1 MDEQPLE
8 ISCCDCDRQR
18 KQGEKI
24 LLLDCR
30 EQEEYDL
37 VAIEGATLLP
47 MSQLMGRA
55 GELAGK
61 EADEIYVYCHHG
73 MRSAQVTAWLREQGF
88 EKAYSVAG
96 GIDAWAVEIEPGMA
110 RY

>member
-1 MDEQPLE
+1 MSEQTQE
-8 ISCCDCDRQR
+8 ISCTEVDQKR

-30 EQEEYDL
+30 EQQEYDL

-47 MSQLMGRA
+47 MSQLIDRV

-61 EADEIYVYCHHG
+61 EADEIAVYCHHG
-73 MRSAQVTAWLREQGF
+73 MRSAQVVAWLRQQGF
-88 EKAYSVAG
+88 SEAYSMAG
-96 GIDAWAVEIEPGMA
+96 GIDAWAVEIEPGMV